1 VTSERLAG
9 IPDTRDR
16 RNKLRIS
23 MPFHAKVKGLD
34 LAGSEF
40 IVETVLDNIS
50 ADGLYMRMVPNV
62 EIGANLW
69 IDVGLHTTSHVTE
82 DSPRFSIDGV
92 VVRTEEKPGGA
103 YGVAVSF
110 GKVRFA

>member
-1 VTSERLAG
+1 VRSEVLAVL
-9 IPDTRDR
+9 PREER

-23 MPFHAKVKGLD
+23 MPFHAKVKGMD
-34 LAGSEF
+34 SMGDEF

-50 ADGLYMRMVPNV
+50 ADGLYLRIVPSV

-82 DSPRFSIDGV
+82 DSPRFSVDGV
-92 VVRTEEKPGGA
+92 VLRTEEKPGGA

-110 GKVRFA
+110 AKVRF